1 MNKKEDHLKIISRRS
16 LGLGLVA
23 TPILS
28 GIAGAQSAYPTRT
41 VSIVNPFAAG
51 GQSDAVAR
59 FVARQLQKALG
70 HPFVVDNRSG
80 AGSTIGTAFVAAAA
94 PDGNTLVFGTTSTYV
109 IAPYTYRTPGYDPV
123 SSFSH
128 ITVAAE
134 GPMVLCCSGKAGF
147 KSASELVSAAKRAPN
162 RVTYASAGNGTFP
175 HLLGEMFARTAG
187 IEMTHV
193 PYRGGGPAMNDL
205 VGGQVDLFFEAIV
218 NVTGHAKE
226 GLIVPLMTTGGERST
241 LLPDVPTAAELNYPT
256 LNLLAWTGFSAPAR
270 TQPAVIATLNREI
283 TKALHDPEATELFVR
298 LGITAVGGSPE
309 DMSQRIARE
318 SAIYRNLIR
327 EAGLTS
333 D

>member
-1 MNKKEDHLKIISRRS
+1 VRVINRRGLS
-16 LGLGLVA
+16 LGLIA

-28 GIAGAQSAYPTRT
+28 GFASAQSTYPTRP
-41 VSIVNPFAAG
+41 VSIVNPFSAG

-59 FVARQLQKALG
+59 FVARQLQRALG
-70 HPFVVDNRSG
+70 QPFVVDNRSG

-134 GPMVLCCSGKAGF
+134 GPMVLCCSAKAGF
-147 KSASELVSAAKRAPN
+147 KSVGELVAAAKRAPN

-175 HLLGEMFARTAG
+175 HLLGEMFARAAG
-187 IEMTHV
+187 VELTHV

-205 VGGQVDLFFEAIV
+205 IGGQVDLFFEAIV
-218 NVTGHAKE
+218 NVTAQAGE
-226 GLIVPLMTTGGERST
+226 GRIVPLMTTGGERSA
-241 LLPDVPTAAELNYPT
+241 LLPDVPTAAELNYPN
-256 LNLLAWTGFSAPAR
+256 LNLLAWTGFSAPAG
-270 TQPAVIATLNREI
+270 TPPVVIATLNREI
-283 TKALHDPEATELFVR
+283 TKALHDPEAKELFLR

-309 DMSQRIARE
+309 DMAERIVRE
-318 SAIYRNLIR
+318 AAIYRNLIK
-327 EAGLTS
+327 EAALTS